1 MCKDIFYHALKVD
14 NELCY
19 GCTHCMMACPTN
31 AIRIDSGKA
40 VIIDERCIDCGE
52 CVKACPVDAIYV
64 EQDDFSK
71 IFEYD
76 YRVAIVPAVFLGQ
89 FSKKISIE
97 EIIGAIKETG
107 FTHVFLAEESADII
121 NESMLDEYDTDREK
135 PLISPFCPAVV
146 RLIQVKFPGMVEN
159 IIPVKTPV
167 DLTALYCRQLLED
180 KGVDRNNTGIFYVT
194 PCAAK
199 IAALKSACDDKDK
212 IFNGVIN
219 MDVLYNK
226 VYHIFKTRTGEKLSG
241 SEGLLSTS
249 AKVLEWSLTEGES
262 ANMQGRCLAI
272 DEVQNVM
279 KFLERVEDGDI
290 INVDFLELRACD
302 RSCAGGVLM
311 SENRFLT
318 VERIRKKASG
328 LKVNSEENHSI
339 QSYSEY
345 LKENISI
352 KEVEPR
358 SMLKLDENREVA
370 YRKVQRIR
378 HLMCFLP
385 GIDCGACGAPN
396 CQSLAEDIVQNKAHL
411 SNCIFIQRSMEK
423 NRKLSNDHAIRII
436 EKVWGEERLNKNCN
450 KKGAEN
456 ETD

>member
-1 MCKDIFYHALKVD
+1 MCNDIFYHALKVD

-31 AIRIDSGKA
+31 AIRIDAGKA

-52 CVKACPVDAIYV
+52 CVNACPVDAIYV

-76 YRVAIVPAVFLGQ
+76 YRVAIVPSVFLGQ

-107 FTHVFLAEESADII
+107 FTHVFLAEESADVI
-121 NESMLDEYDTDREK
+121 NETMLDEYDTHREK

-167 DLTALYCRQLLED
+167 DSTALYCRRLLED
-180 KGVDRNNTGIFYVT
+180 KGIDRNSTGVFYVT

-199 IAALKSACDDKDK
+199 IAALKSVCDDKDK

-219 MDVLYNK
+219 MDILYNK
-226 VYHIFKTRTGEKLSG
+226 VYHIFKTRTGEKLQG

-262 ANMQGRCLAI
+262 VNMQGRCLAI

-328 LKVNSEENHSI
+328 LKDNSEENYSI
-339 QSYSEY
+339 HSYSEY

-370 YRKVQRIR
+370 FRKVQRIR

>member
-1 MCKDIFYHALKVD
+1 MRNDNFYHALKVN

-97 EIIGAIKETG
+97 KIVGAIKETG
-107 FTHVFLAEESADII
+107 FTHLFLAEESADVI
-121 NESMLDEYDTDREK
+121 NEAMLDEYDSEREK

-167 DLTALYCRQLLED
+167 DSTALYCRQLLED
-180 KGVDRNNTGIFYVT
+180 KGLDRNRTGVFYVT

-199 IAALKSACDDKDK
+199 IAALKSACDENNM

-219 MDVLYNK
+219 MDILYNK
-226 VYHIFKTRTGEKLSG
+226 VYHIFKTRAGEDMPG
-241 SEGLLSTS
+241 SEALLPTS

-272 DEVQNVM
+272 DEIQNVM

-318 VERIRKKASG
+318 VERIRKKAANLNNNPAEDFTISRYQ
-328 LKVNSEENHSI
+328 K
-339 QSYSEY
+339 Y
-345 LKENISI
+345 LKENVSVKDI
-352 KEVEPR
+352 EPR
-358 SMLKLDENREVA
+358 SMLKLDEDMEVA

-396 CQSLAEDIVQNKAHL
+396 CQSLAEDIVQNRAHL

-436 EKVWGEERLNKNCN
+436 EKVWGEDRLDKNCN

>member
-1 MCKDIFYHALKVD
+1 MCKDNFYHALKVD

-19 GCTHCMMACPTN
+19 GCIHCMMACPTD

-40 VIIDERCIDCGE
+40 VILDDRCIDCGE

-64 EQDDFSK
+64 EQDDFKK

-76 YRVAIVPAVFLGQ
+76 YRVAVVPAVFLGQ
-89 FSKKISIE
+89 FSKKIAIE
-97 EIIGAIKETG
+97 EIISAIKETG
-107 FTHVFLAEESADII
+107 FTHVFLAEESVEVI
-121 NESMLDEYDTDREK
+121 NEAMLDEYNSEREK
-135 PLISPFCPAVV
+135 PLISPFCPAIV

-167 DLTALYCRQLLED
+167 DSTALYCRRYLED
-180 KGVDRNNTGIFYVT
+180 EGIDRNKTGVFYVT

-199 IAALKSACDDKDK
+199 IAALKSACDENEK

-219 MDVLYNK
+219 MDILYNK
-226 VYHIFKTRTGEKLSG
+226 VYHIFKTRSGETTSKT
-241 SEGLLSTS
+241 EGLLETS
-249 AKVLEWSLTEGES
+249 AKVLEWSLTEGE
-262 ANMQGRCLAI
+262 ARNMQGRCLAI

-302 RSCAGGVLM
+302 HGCAGGVLM
-311 SENRFLT
+311 TENRFLT
-318 VERIRKKASG
+318 VERIRKKASV
-328 LKVNSEENHSI
+328 LINNSVDNLSI
-339 QSYSEY
+339 NKYSKY
-345 LKENISI
+345 LKESVSI
-352 KEVEPR
+352 KDIEPR
-358 SMLKLDENREVA
+358 SMFKLDENMEEA

-396 CQSLAEDIVQNKAHL
+396 CQSLAEDIVRNKAHL
-411 SNCIFIQRSMEK
+411 SNCIFIQRMMEK
-423 NRKLSNDHAIRII
+423 SRKLSNDHAIRII
-436 EKVWGEERLNKNCN
+436 EKVWGEDRLDKNCN

-456 ETD
+456 ESD